1 MITMDVG
8 DTTMTESR
16 ATELTIIGAMAAT
29 SKTQNPIIGFRK
41 EKRSMTNATGRV
53 LEVGRIT
60 TTSGDDTDTYEN
72 AIVVTFAD
80 RDELYRALKSK
91 QCGLEWLSDEEWA
104 LLAEREKEVNHED

>member
-1 MITMDVG
+1 
-8 DTTMTESR
+8 
-16 ATELTIIGAMAAT
+16 
-29 SKTQNPIIGFRK
+29 
-41 EKRSMTNATGRV
+41 MTNATGRV

-104 LLAEREKEVNHED
+104 LLAEREKEAKLARPCESCPMRLSKQTSALVNGRGD